1 MVTAAALALLVGVAL
16 GVLGGGGSILTVPLF
31 LGVLAAP
38 PREAIAWSLLAVAV
52 TAASAMVGHALRG
65 QVQWKRGLLFAAA
78 SMVGAFLGA
87 RTSRL
92 VPETALVLGFALAM
106 LVTGAA
112 MIRGRRVGQETSPA
126 RAPPLR
132 IAALALS
139 VGFAAGLV
147 GAGGGFLIVPALV
160 LGAGVPMRSA
170 VGTSLLVLS
179 LQSAAGFAGHA
190 GAVPLDWAVI
200 APVAVASA
208 VGGFAGSLVSSK
220 LSPAA
225 LRSLFGWGVVA
236 MAFYLVGH
244 QLPPELRG
252 SAAYRALLVTR
263 WPWWASGAAIGGLVL
278 ALLWSENKLLG
289 VSTGCAELS
298 ALPWSPP
305 LRSSWRV
312 WFVGGIAVG
321 GLWAGLLAGGGPTLA
336 SPWVDSVVAAAA
348 PWLKWPLL
356 LGAGGLIGYGTRKAG
371 GCTSG
376 HGIVGVAQ
384 LARSSLLATG
394 TFMAAGFVTTQVL
407 ARVGH
412 G

>member
-1 MVTAAALALLVGVAL
+1 MTAAAALALLVGVAL

-38 PREAIAWSLLAVAV
+38 PREAIAWSLLVVAV

-78 SMVGAFLGA
+78 SMSGAFLGA

-112 MIRGRRVGQETSPA
+112 MIRGRRVSEESSPA
-126 RAPPLR
+126 QARPLR
-132 IAALALS
+132 LAALALS

-190 GAVPLDWAVI
+190 GSVPLDWAVI
-200 APVAVASA
+200 VPVALASA
-208 VGGFAGSLVSSK
+208 AGGFAGSLVSSK

-225 LRSLFGWGVVA
+225 LRSIFGWGVVA

-244 QLPPELRG
+244 QLPPELRA
-252 SAAYRALLVTR
+252 SAVYRALFVAR
-263 WPWWASGAAIGGLVL
+263 WPWWAGGLAVGGLAL

-289 VSTGCAELS
+289 VSTGCAEVS
-298 ALPWSPP
+298 QLPWTPA
-305 LRSSWRV
+305 LRNSWKV

-321 GLWAGLLAGGGPTLA
+321 GLWAGLLGGGGPTLA
-336 SPWVDSVVAAAA
+336 SAWVDSVAVAA

-394 TFMAAGFVTTQVL
+394 TFMAAGFATTQVL